1 MNSHLAAIDVVI
13 VVLYVLGTLALGTWF
28 SRRQKST
35 KTYFVGD
42 RNVAWWLVLISI
54 VATETSTV
62 TFLSVPGVA
71 FNREGGNLTFL
82 QLSFGYVIGR
92 VLIAWFL
99 LPQYLRGDLLS
110 AYQLLRQRFNPAVQ
124 RTASAIFL
132 ATRVVADGLRLF
144 LAALLLHQFT
154 GWDEPMSVLVIG
166 AVTVVYT
173 YLGGMEAVI
182 WTDLIQFAVYI
193 AGAVI
198 AGFCMLQQIAGG
210 GEEFVTVGRE
220 AGKFTL
226 FNFTTDLTVPY
237 TFWAGLLG
245 GACFTM
251 ASHGADQMMV
261 QRYLCSRSLS
271 EARAALTLS
280 GFVVLLQFLLFL
292 LLGVGLFVSWQ
303 QGILTLDEG
312 TRNDEVFGLFIVR
325 FLPHG
330 VIGVLIAAVLASS
343 MSSLSSS
350 LNSAAGAFVADFYR
364 PLRPGRDEGH
374 YLLVSRGMT
383 LFWGLTRVA
392 VAVIALGMARD
403 RSVVDQVLKVA
414 GFTTGIIL
422 GLFLLGSLPRPV
434 RSRAAL
440 LGMVAGFVLV
450 FLVWLP
456 SAFANDPIPAG
467 LRERLGW
474 LPPTWGG
481 LALAWPWYA
490 LVGAGSTVAVA
501 LLLNRL
507 ETNYGPPADR
517 GAKPGLDK
525 VG

>member
-1 MNSHLAAIDVVI
+1 
-13 VVLYVLGTLALGTWF
+13 
-28 SRRQKST
+28 
-35 KTYFVGD
+35 
-42 RNVAWWLVLISI
+42 
-54 VATETSTV
+54 
-62 TFLSVPGVA
+62 
-71 FNREGGNLTFL
+71 
-82 QLSFGYVIGR
+82 
-92 VLIAWFL
+92 
-99 LPQYLRGDLLS
+99 
-110 AYQLLRQRFNPAVQ
+110 
-124 RTASAIFL
+124 
-132 ATRVVADGLRLF
+132 
-144 LAALLLHQFT
+144 
-154 GWDEPMSVLVIG
+154 
-166 AVTVVYT
+166 
-173 YLGGMEAVI
+173 
-182 WTDLIQFAVYI
+182 
-193 AGAVI
+193 
-198 AGFCMLQQIAGG
+198 
-210 GEEFVTVGRE
+210 
-220 AGKFTL
+220 
-226 FNFTTDLTVPY
+226 
-237 TFWAGLLG
+237 
-245 GACFTM
+245 M

-261 QRYLCSRSLS
+261 QRYLCSRSLG

-280 GFVVLLQFLLFL
+280 GLVVLLQFLLFL
-292 LLGVGLFVSWQ
+292 LLGVGLFVLWRL
-303 QGILTLDEG
+303 GVLTLDEG

-392 VAVIALGMARD
+392 VALIALGMARD

-456 SAFANDPIPAG
+456 SAFADEPIPAG

-507 ETNYGPPADR
+507 ETDHGPPADR
-517 GAKPGLDK
+517 GAQPGLDK